1 MRESLKGKVI
11 RIHGDNGHTDLGRII
26 YDYVENDDVLYI
38 AFPSSPEKAFG
49 EVNSTAGA
57 KVPKNE
63 KRKSAYLGMPRR
75 LRRATIPLLG
85 GGKSVSLVDFTPPA
99 EWLLPDDQLKKE
111 ATSLEKNRRNLP
123 QWLKHREQQKELIEP
138 ITSEFGEFELLE
150 LGLLQE
156 LVHARS
162 KTLGYA
168 TTKKVRQTVLRFLLG
183 CGHPNALLPNWGEIG
198 GKGTDKFTKKKTGA
212 PSRRRSLPHAAPEHV
227 SDEHDRRKLKE
238 GYRKHKRKR
247 VSNHVAYLRTMEE
260 YWPGNEAVVHRSER
274 KYFLLPANQRPT
286 EAAFRWAARSLRS
299 ASRINMGE
307 LVHRAVKRALM
318 GSRADGVVAV
328 GQLGVIDCTSED
340 QTLVS
345 AVNCL
350 KVLPSSNR
358 TLVVDVKSEYIL
370 GIYCGFE
377 HPSTL
382 TSLLAILNCA
392 ADKVSFCAQHG
403 VYISVGDW
411 HSRVPKRIRADNG
424 ELKSE
429 QGIKTMTASEVGLE
443 FVRSYAGDM
452 KSLVEATHLM
462 MHRHFDH
469 HVAGST
475 QGRAKERGEP
485 AREEE
490 ACRTFE
496 QNMKYVIEAV
506 LYINNEQP
514 VPQLLTVEMRKD
526 GVQPTR
532 RSIYEWCVD
541 KGYVTSEPID
551 MDTLR
556 AHCLP
561 KLKAVIH
568 RDGIHVFDPRDER
581 RLIPG
586 LVYVGAWLA
595 ESGLC
600 ERATRGRIPC
610 ELQLDPQN
618 ISEAFVTRE
627 GLRELSL
634 KTTDPLVKELT
645 LFEYLQMTDEDKDV
659 VDAMQSDQESRDA
672 FFHSSN
678 QDANKAAKAAKAQ
691 ALAEA
696 GNAKPSRGAGYE
708 KRKNLDD
715 ELSRRRLNS
724 LGLGDFGAQSHSRP
738 PDQLIYI
745 DSVRVPALGQFGPK
759 PQPGL
764 PRGQHG
770 GQTET
775 DRDLHSSPVR
785 EIAQSITGD
794 LMAQIRKTRRG

>member
-11 RIHGDNGHTDLGRII
+11 RIHSDVGHADFGRII
-26 YDYVENDDVLYI
+26 YEFVENDDVLYI
-38 AFPSSPEKAFG
+38 AFPSSPEKAVG
-49 EVNSTAGA
+49 EVNLTTGA
-57 KVPKNE
+57 KAPKNE
-63 KRKSAYLGMPRR
+63 KRRSAYLGMPRR
-75 LRRATIPLLG
+75 LCRATIPLLG
-85 GGKSVSLVDFTPPA
+85 GGKNVSLVDFTPPA
-99 EWLLPDDQLKKE
+99 EWLLTDDQLKKE
-111 ATSLEKNRRNLP
+111 ATSLERNRRNLP
-123 QWLKHREQQKELIEP
+123 QWLNHREQQKELIEP
-138 ITSEFGEFELLE
+138 IIGEFGEFELFE

-156 LVHARS
+156 LVQARS
-162 KTLGYA
+162 KVLGYS
-168 TTKKVRQTVLRFLLG
+168 TTKKVRQTMLRFLLG

-198 GKGTDKFTKKKTGA
+198 RRGTEKFTKKKTGA
-212 PSRRRSLPHAAPEHV
+212 PSRRSSLPHALPEHV
-227 SDEHDRRKLKE
+227 SDEEDRRKLRD
-238 GYRKHKRKR
+238 GYRKYKRKR
-247 VSNHVAYLRTMEE
+247 VSVHLAYLRTMEE
-260 YWPGNEAVVHRSER
+260 YWPGSEAIFHRSQR
-274 KYFLLPANQRPT
+274 KYFLLPASQRPT

-307 LVHRAVKRALM
+307 LVHRAIRRALM
-318 GSRADGVVAV
+318 GSRTDGVVAV

-345 AVNCL
+345 AVNSL
-350 KVLPSSNR
+350 KILPSSHR
-358 TLVVDVKSEYIL
+358 TLVIDVKSEYIL

-392 ADKVSFCAQHG
+392 ADKVAFCAQHG

-411 HSRVPKRIRADNG
+411 HSRIPKRVRADNG

-429 QGIKTMTASEVGLE
+429 KGIKTMTASEVGLE

-462 MHRHFDH
+462 MHRHVDH

-532 RSIYEWCVD
+532 RAIYEWCVD

-586 LVYVGAWLA
+586 LVYVGSWLA

-600 ERATRGRIPC
+600 ERATRSRIPC

-618 ISEAFVTRE
+618 ISEAFVMRE

-645 LFEYLQMTDEDKDV
+645 LFEYLQMTDEDKHTV
-659 VDAMQSDQESRDA
+659 GAMQSDQESRDA
-672 FFHSSN
+672 YFHSSN
-678 QDANKAAKAAKAQ
+678 QAENKAAKAVKAKA
-691 ALAEA
+691 LADVGER
-696 GNAKPSRGAGYE
+696 KLSRSSGYE
-708 KRKNLDD
+708 KRKNLD
-715 ELSRRRLNS
+715 EEMNRQQLIK
-724 LGLGDFGAQSHSRP
+724 LGLGDSCASGRTVSLAEPPGIRASQLPVLEQHTPIPTVSDAIGRAQRSSGRGAVQS
-738 PDQLIYI
+738 
-745 DSVRVPALGQFGPK
+745 VTA
-759 PQPGL
+759 
-764 PRGQHG
+764 
-770 GQTET
+770 
-775 DRDLHSSPVR
+775 
-785 EIAQSITGD
+785 D
-794 LMAQIRKTRRG
+794 LMAQLRKARRA

>member
-11 RIHGDNGHTDLGRII
+11 RIHSDDGHADFGRII
-26 YDYVENDDVLYI
+26 YDFVENDDVLYI
-38 AFPSSPEKAFG
+38 AFPSSPEKTFG
-49 EVNSTAGA
+49 EVNSITDVKA
-57 KVPKNE
+57 PKNE
-63 KRKSAYLGMPRR
+63 KRRSAYLGMPRR

-99 EWLLPDDQLKKE
+99 EWLLTDDQLNKE
-111 ATSLEKNRRNLP
+111 ATSLERNRRNLP

-138 ITSEFGEFELLE
+138 IIGEFGEFELLE

-156 LVHARS
+156 LVQARS
-162 KTLGYA
+162 KALGYP
-168 TTKKVRQTVLRFLLG
+168 TTKKVRQTMLRFLLG

-198 GKGTDKFTKKKTGA
+198 GRGTEKFTKKKTGA
-212 PSRRRSLPHAAPEHV
+212 PSRRSSLPHAVPEHV
-227 SDEHDRRKLKE
+227 SDEEDRRKLRD

-247 VSNHVAYLRTMEE
+247 VSIHLAYLRTMEE
-260 YWPGNEAVVHRSER
+260 YWPGNEAILHRSQR
-274 KYFLLPANQRPT
+274 KYFLLPASQRPT

-307 LVHRAVKRALM
+307 LVHRAVRRALM

-345 AVNCL
+345 AVNSL
-350 KVLPSSNR
+350 KVLPSSHR

-377 HPSTL
+377 FPSTL

-392 ADKVSFCAQHG
+392 ADKVSFCAQHR

-429 QGIKTMTASEVGLE
+429 KGIKTMTASEVGLE

-452 KSLVEATHLM
+452 KSLVEATHLT
-462 MHRHFDH
+462 MHRRVDH
-469 HVAGST
+469 NVAGST

-532 RSIYEWCVD
+532 RAIYEWLVD
-541 KGYVTSEPID
+541 KGYVASEPID

-586 LVYVGAWLA
+586 LVYVGSWLA

-618 ISEAFVTRE
+618 ISEAFVMRE
-627 GLRELSL
+627 GLRELGL

-645 LFEYLQMTDEDKDV
+645 LFEYLQMTDEDKHTVGD
-659 VDAMQSDQESRDA
+659 MQSDQESRDA
-672 FFHSSN
+672 YFHSSN
-678 QDANKAAKAAKAQ
+678 QAENKAAKAVKAKALE
-691 ALAEA
+691 AAGESKLA
-696 GNAKPSRGAGYE
+696 RRAGYE
-708 KRKNLDD
+708 KRKNLDE
-715 ELSRRRLNS
+715 ELNRQHLIK
-724 LGLGDFGAQSHSRP
+724 LGLGDSGAASQPTSPYEPPVVTAIPASVLGQHTPITQSG
-738 PDQLIYI
+738 DAI
-745 DSVRVPALGQFGPK
+745 DGEPLSPALGAA
-759 PQPGL
+759 
-764 PRGQHG
+764 RSV
-770 GQTET
+770 T
-775 DRDLHSSPVR
+775 
-785 EIAQSITGD
+785 AD
-794 LMAQIRKTRRG
+794 LMAQLRKTRRA

>member
-1 MRESLKGKVI
+1 MRESLKGKLI
-11 RIHGDNGHTDLGRII
+11 RIHCDNGHADFGRII
-26 YDYVENDDVLYI
+26 YDFVENDDVLFI
-38 AFPSSPEKAFG
+38 AFPSSPEKEFG
-49 EVNSTAGA
+49 EVNSTADA
-57 KVPKNE
+57 KAPKNE
-63 KRKSAYLGMPRR
+63 KRKFAYLGMPRR

-99 EWLLPDDQLKKE
+99 EWLLTDDQLKKE
-111 ATSLEKNRRNLP
+111 ATSIEKNRRNLP

-138 ITSEFGEFELLE
+138 IIREFGEFELLE

-162 KTLGYA
+162 KALGHA
-168 TTKKVRQTVLRFLLG
+168 TTKKVRQTMLRFLLG

-198 GKGTDKFTKKKTGA
+198 GKGKEKFTKKKTGA
-212 PSRRRSLPHAAPEHV
+212 PSRRRSIPHAAPEHV
-227 SDEHDRRKLKE
+227 SDEDDRRKLRE

-247 VSNHVAYLRTMEE
+247 VSNHMAYLRTMEE
-260 YWPGNEAVVHRSER
+260 YWPGNEAVAHRSER

-350 KVLPSSNR
+350 KVLPSSHR

-403 VYISVGDW
+403 VYISEGDW

-429 QGIKTMTASEVGLE
+429 KGIKTMTASEVGLE

-462 MHRHFDH
+462 MHRHVDH

-475 QGRAKERGEP
+475 QGRPKERGEP
-485 AREEE
+485 DREEE

-496 QNMKYVIEAV
+496 QNMKFVVEAV

-514 VPQLLTVEMRKD
+514 VPHLLTVEMRKD

-532 RSIYEWCVD
+532 RAIYEWYVD
-541 KGYVTSEPID
+541 KGYVASEPTD

-561 KLKAVIH
+561 KLKAVIR

-586 LVYVGAWLA
+586 LVYVGTWLA

-618 ISEAFVTRE
+618 ISEAFVMRE
-627 GLRELSL
+627 GLRELRL

-645 LFEYLQMTDEDKDV
+645 LFEYLQMSDEDKRM

-678 QDANKAAKAAKAQ
+678 QAANKSAKAVKAKALEDTGERK
-691 ALAEA
+691 LAR
-696 GNAKPSRGAGYE
+696 SSGYE
-708 KRKNLDD
+708 KRKNLDE
-715 ELSRRRLNS
+715 ELARQHLKS
-724 LGLGDFGAQSHSRP
+724 LGLDDSGAPSQRMSPDEPPDIAQIQVPVLGQPTPNVRGGDVIAGGLRSLGRGAAQS
-738 PDQLIYI
+738 
-745 DSVRVPALGQFGPK
+745 V
-759 PQPGL
+759 
-764 PRGQHG
+764 
-770 GQTET
+770 
-775 DRDLHSSPVR
+775 
-785 EIAQSITGD
+785 TGD
-794 LMAQIRKTRRG
+794 LMAQLRKTRRA